1 MAINYKWDVSTVD
14 TYPTKDSNAD
24 VVWNVHWKLKAT
36 DNTNKDS
43 NGNNWTAEIYGTQ
56 VLNTNSISNFV
67 AFGSLNSS
75 KVKGWV
81 ESAMGTN
88 EVARWKEILKTMIAE
103 KISTETEIKTIE

>member
-1 MAINYKWDVSTVD
+1 MDCRN
-14 TYPTKDSNAD
+14 
-24 VVWNVHWKLKAT
+24 
-36 DNTNKDS
+36 
-43 NGNNWTAEIYGTQ
+43 YGTQ